1 MNFTI
6 VTTFSTNPQI
16 NNILSFTCDGCGDG
30 VGVASDMRGH
40 SSGRHGG
47 KRADGALS
55 LACGGASL
63 PTGSRSVDYMAVSL
77 LDLSP
82 IGEIYFIPCFD
93 PYDMVSL

>member
-55 LACGGASL
+55 LACGEHLFQPA
-63 PTGSRSVDYMAVSL
+63 A
-77 LDLSP
+77 DLWVALF
-82 IGEIYFIPCFD
+82 GFLVC
-93 PYDMVSL
+93 L